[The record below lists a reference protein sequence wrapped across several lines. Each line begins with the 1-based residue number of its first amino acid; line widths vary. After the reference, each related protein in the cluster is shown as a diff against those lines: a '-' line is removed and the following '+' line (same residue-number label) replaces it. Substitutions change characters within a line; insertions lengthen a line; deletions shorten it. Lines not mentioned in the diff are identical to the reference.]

1 MTDRLIPFRRAERPD
16 DLADEVLVSACAEG
30 DNAALEELFQR
41 HGDRVH
47 RILARAG
54 GVDRRDLDDIVQAT
68 FITVQRAANRFDRR
82 SAVGTWIVGIALHLA
97 QRHARGEAR
106 RRLAMSA
113 VAEVYQGHQ
122 GAGPDEQ
129 AGHRQMM
136 SRLLAGYEKLPP
148 ELRTV
153 FALCDLE
160 GMRGVE
166 VARALRVPQGTIW
179 RRLHEARLRLRAI
192 MEGEGQ
198 P

>member
-1 MTDRLIPFRRAERPD
+1 
-16 DLADEVLVSACAEG
+16 
-30 DNAALEELFQR
+30 
-41 HGDRVH
+41 
-47 RILARAG
+47 
-54 GVDRRDLDDIVQAT
+54 
-68 FITVQRAANRFDRR
+68 
-82 SAVGTWIVGIALHLA
+82 
-97 QRHARGEAR
+97 
-106 RRLAMSA
+106 
-113 VAEVYQGHQ
+113 
-122 GAGPDEQ
+122 
-129 AGHRQMM
+129 M